1 MRIYGIMAKYW
12 NGTIYSTV
20 PIEGISLY
28 FSKELRDE
36 RMRELVR
43 EVDVIFMEFE
53 IETED
58 EPCQK

>member
-36 RMRELVR
+36 RRRELVR
-43 EVDVIFMEFE
+43 DVDVIFMEFE